1 MAEAVTPMENGRI
14 ITRNLYLRTIRKLQ
28 REGRKVRNVDVAREL
43 GYSRPSVT
51 MAMKR
56 LRSDGLVAEGGDGGI
71 CLTERGSEAAE
82 RSEARMTVL
91 AEGFRRLGAG
101 ETEAEDNA
109 GRIEHLISDEL
120 YAALLRGT
128 AGQET

>member
-1 MAEAVTPMENGRI
+1 MENGRI

-28 REGRKVRNVDVAREL
+28 REGRKVRNVDIAREL

-56 LRSDGLVAEGGDGGI
+56 LRGDGLVAEGGDGGI

-82 RSEARMTVL
+82 RSEARAAVL
-91 AEGFRRLGAG
+91 ADCFRKLGAE
-101 ETEAEDNA
+101 ETAAEENA
-109 GRIEHLISDEL
+109 GRIEHLISDD
-120 YAALLRGT
+120 LLRALQSG
-128 AGQET
+128 APGRET